1 MSERG
6 MADPDTSDEPQ
17 RQERPVTTPPPALP
31 PTAVGTLPP
40 PPLGPPAP
48 ATESPWPGWL
58 ATGYVGV
65 AGLAIA
71 LAVVA
76 GQAGTWLFEQLAIV
90 QGGDPPQWPVTGWV
104 AGLVAAGFAVPT
116 RFFPRRWA
124 GLRAAG
130 AAWLFG
136 AASLAALG
144 TLRAIPT
151 VHNEGYLAAF
161 AAGCA
166 VMALLVRR
174 IRRRGPTA
182 GSPTGTAVTTGMPAT
197 GTPGRVWLGVAAGVL
212 ALLPWLLLGALGGV
226 LETCLAALAAAS
238 FGALAATVLDTRFWY
253 PYTSLVWWRQ
263 VLGGGYVAGVTLA
276 LLAATL
282 GGSGIQLAALLAI
295 PALGYAAAALQRE
308 PSGTSTGVMTGIAAF
323 GPLGFVDPEE
333 MFLLDVTDVL
343 GSALVAGLA
352 ALVLALIVGGLY
364 GLALRRGSAPRG
376 LAAGLALATTLTA
389 IGVYGT
395 VGQPGLYGDRLFVVL
410 DSQARLPNLSA
421 DISREARVAA
431 VYQRLVA
438 HAERTQ
444 RPLRRELDR
453 LGLDYT
459 PYYLVN
465 AISVRGG
472 AVVREWLSRRT
483 DVDRVLLDPVLRPVR
498 NQPGILPAGTSPAP
512 RTPRWNLDMV
522 GAPKVWSEFGATGDG
537 IVVGSSDSGVDGLH
551 PALRRG
557 FRGGSDSWYDPWNG
571 TRTPT
576 DVGGHGTHTTATAVG
591 DRNVGV
597 APDARWVGCVNL
609 ARATASPSRY
619 LDCLQFMLAPFRPGQ
634 DPFRDGDPARAPHV
648 LNNSWGCPELEGCDA
663 AALAPAVAAFRAAGI
678 FFVVA
683 AGNTGPA
690 CGSLADP
697 PARYPDSFTVAAV
710 TEAGTATD
718 FSSRGQTRDVP
729 RPDLAAPGGDVLSAL
744 PESRYGVLS
753 GTSMAAPHVAGAVAL
768 LWSAVPALVGDV
780 DRTERLLRETAR
792 PVSGDLGCGREATV
806 GAGILDVYAAVR
818 AAKAGR

>member
-1 MSERG
+1 MSDHG
-6 MADPDTSDEPQ
+6 VGDPDALEEPP
-17 RQERPVTTPPPALP
+17 RQERPVTAPPPALP

-40 PPLGPPAP
+40 PPFGPPAP
-48 ATESPWPGWL
+48 PTESPWPRRL
-58 ATGYVGV
+58 ATAYVAV
-65 AGLAIA
+65 AGLGITI
-71 LAVVA
+71 AVVA
-76 GQAGTWLFEQLAIV
+76 GQTGTWITEQLAIIE
-90 QGGDPPQWPVTGWV
+90 GGDLPRWPITGWV
-104 AGLVAAGFAVPT
+104 TGLVAAGFAVPT

-130 AAWLFG
+130 VAWLFG
-136 AASLAALG
+136 AAVLAVLG

-151 VHNEGYLAAF
+151 PHNEWYLAAF

-166 VMALLVRR
+166 VSALLIRK
-174 IRRRGPTA
+174 IRRPL
-182 GSPTGTAVTTGMPAT
+182 PAT
-197 GTPGRVWLGVAAGVL
+197 GTPGRVWLAATAGLL

-226 LETCLAALAAAS
+226 LETVLAAVAAVS
-238 FGALAATVLDTRFWY
+238 FGTVVATVLDSRFWY
-253 PYTSLVWWRQ
+253 PYISLTRWRQ
-263 VLGGGYVAGVTLA
+263 VLGGGYVAGVTLT
-276 LLAATL
+276 LLAAPL

-308 PSGTSTGVMTGIAAF
+308 PSGSSTGVMTGIAAF

-333 MFLLDVTDVL
+333 MSLLDVTDVL

-352 ALVLALIVGGLY
+352 GLVLALVVGGALA
-364 GLALRRGSAPRG
+364 LALRRSSARRG
-376 LAAGLALATTLTA
+376 LAAGLALVTALVTAAT
-389 IGVYGT
+389 YGT

-410 DSQARLPNLSA
+410 DSQATLPPSSDNA
-421 DISREARVAA
+421 AREARTAA

-453 LGLDYT
+453 LGLEHT

-472 AVVREWLSRRT
+472 AVVREWLSRRA

-498 NQPGILPAGTSPAP
+498 NQPGFLPVEAQSAP
-512 RTPRWNLDMV
+512 RAPRWNLDMV
-522 GAPKVWSEFGATGDG
+522 GAPQVWSEFNATGDG
-537 IVVGSSDSGVDGLH
+537 IMVGSSDSGVDGGH
-551 PALRRG
+551 PALRNG
-557 FRGGSDSWYDPWNG
+557 FRGGGDSWYDPWNG

-576 DVGGHGTHTTATAVG
+576 DVGGHGTHTIATAVG
-591 DRNVGV
+591 DKDIGM

-619 LDCLQFMLAPFRPGQ
+619 LDCLQFMLAPFRPGE

-678 FFVVA
+678 FFVAA
-683 AGNTGPA
+683 AGNTGPN
-690 CGSLADP
+690 CGSLTDP
-697 PARYPDSFTVAAV
+697 PARYPAAYTVAAV
-710 TEAGTATD
+710 TEDEAVAD
-718 FSSRGQTRDVP
+718 FSSRGQARDAP
-729 RPDLAAPGGDVLSAL
+729 RPDLAAPGQGVLSAL
-744 PESRYGVLS
+744 PDGRYGALD

-768 LWSAVPALVGDV
+768 LWSAVPDLVGDV

-792 PVSGDLGCGREATV
+792 PVSGQASPCGQEATV
-806 GAGILDVYAAVR
+806 GAGILDVHAAVR
-818 AAKAGR
+818 AAKSGR